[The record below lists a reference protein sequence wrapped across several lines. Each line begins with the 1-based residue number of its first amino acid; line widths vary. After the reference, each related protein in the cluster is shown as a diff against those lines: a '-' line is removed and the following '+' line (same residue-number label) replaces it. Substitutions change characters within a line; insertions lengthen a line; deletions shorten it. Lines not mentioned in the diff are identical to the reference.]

1 MRPSHFVHLAT
12 FSTGIVKLQLAV
24 HTLAEGGAR
33 VVAFQLPGNGE
44 AIDVVI
50 LLLAKALAVLAIERE
65 IGEACGCA
73 GAFAVIDSDMRLVSN
88 FIEYSHDQPAA
99 ASYTPTST
107 ASSNHVVFIFIR
119 DNDSQANLVKD
130 PLARAL
136 HISAANV

>member
-1 MRPSHFVHLAT
+1 M

-33 VVAFQLPGNGE
+33 VVAFQLPENGK
-44 AIDVVI
+44 AVDVVT
-50 LLLAKALAVLAIERE
+50 LLQVKALAVLAIERE

-88 FIEYSHDQPAA
+88 FTECSHDQPAA